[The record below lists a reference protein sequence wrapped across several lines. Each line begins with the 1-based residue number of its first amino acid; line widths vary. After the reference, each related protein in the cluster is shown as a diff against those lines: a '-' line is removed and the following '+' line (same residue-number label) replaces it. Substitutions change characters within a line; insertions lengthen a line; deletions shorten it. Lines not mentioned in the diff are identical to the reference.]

1 MTQQGKNAIDLVLA
15 ESLIEL
21 SAKKPIDKITIK
33 EITDTKRSALL
44 VVKIEYCYAFNI
56 THSINQCFVC
66 L

>member
-1 MTQQGKNAIDLVLA
+1 MKGK
-15 ESLIEL
+15 LINEGG
-21 SAKKPIDKITIK
+21 SIGNDFAPFVNI
-33 EITDTKRSALL
+33 KRSALL